1 MDIIKTFIKRPMMTI
16 MIMLIIIIL
25 GIVSISKMQMSLT
38 PDVEMPMV
46 MIMTT
51 YEDAGPEEVESIVTE
66 KIESAVANVENIDS
80 ISSTSSEGSSTVM
93 LEFNYG
99 TDIDQAVTDVK
110 DKLSMITNMLP
121 DECDSPSVMSMNS
134 NSMPV
139 ATIVVSSDS
148 MGDYELKT
156 YTEDNIVPR
165 LERQEGV
172 ASVDVMG
179 GAQKEIQVEIDPET
193 LEGLGLSFTGIGEVL
208 SAENSNQAGGSIEY
222 GDKSLTIST
231 QLQMTSIEDV
241 KNTPIEIADGTVIRL
256 GDIAEITEKEVE
268 KTSISRYNGDECI
281 MISVS
286 KTSDG
291 NTVSVVDNVKEELE
305 SLKRDYTNINL
316 DLVNESASSIENS
329 IDSVISNIF
338 TGAFLSIL
346 VLFVFLK
353 NVGLSGV
360 IAVSMPIS
368 IIGTFV
374 LLYFSGTTLNLI
386 SLGGLSV
393 GVGMLVDNSVVVIEN
408 IYRYRTSLGY
418 GKIKGTYRGAKE
430 VVLSIVGSTLTTI
443 VVFLP
448 FIFVS
453 GMLIQMMKDL
463 AYAIVFSLTMSLF
476 TAVTIVPMLSGN
488 YVNNIHRNYAPKQ
501 LDFINKLLNLFDIFI
516 KKLDAVYS
524 RFLKWAVWH
533 KKRTMIA
540 VLAIFAVSLCLV
552 PSIGM
557 ELMASSDE
565 GSFSVTVSAPKGSKV
580 EVVNELSLQAE
591 EIIEKIPE
599 LESMR
604 VELSGSSGSMRGSS
618 ESSTI
623 NCELVDKN
631 ERTRSTDEI
640 VEEVRNQLKNIA
652 GAEISVSAQSSM
664 GSMMGGGVTVEIYG
678 DDMDTLQEISDEIER
693 QLSNIE
699 GTREVTSS
707 IENSDTQIAIKL
719 DKDKIRQ
726 FGLTGSSVA
735 NQIKNTVS
743 GYTATTLKS
752 DGTEMDIN
760 IVFPEERVSNLVNI
774 EDMSITTGYGYSI
787 PLSSVAEIIMDDVPS
802 SISRDNQRR
811 YVTVSCDVYS
821 RDSGS
826 VGNDVQ
832 AVLSQLNMPDGY
844 TVTLGGTNE
853 MMNETFSSLGLVI
866 GLAVLLVYMVMA
878 AQFESL
884 INPFVIMFTIPLAF
898 TGAIFL
904 LFIADEPLSMMAL
917 IGCLVL
923 VGIVVNNG
931 IVLIDY
937 INILR
942 DRDNMDITQA
952 VLTACPTRLRPI
964 LMTALTTILGQF
976 PMIFST
982 GENSETLKGMGLVIA
997 GGLATS
1003 TFLTLVVVPL
1013 LYMFFDRINN
1023 KVRKKFKIKRK
1034 ANPFEIEKECC

>member
-1 MDIIKTFIKRPMMTI
+1 MMTV
-16 MIMLIIIIL
+16 MVMLIIIIL
-25 GIVSISKMQMSLT
+25 GVVSITKMKMALT
-38 PDVEMPMV
+38 PDVEMSMV
-46 MIMTT
+46 MVMTN
-51 YEDAGPEEVESIVTE
+51 YPDAGPEEVESLVTE
-66 KIESAVANVENIDS
+66 KIESAVSSVENLDTMT
-80 ISSTSSEGSSTVM
+80 STSSEGSSRVM

-99 TDIDQAVTDVK
+99 TDMDDAVADVK
-110 DKLSMITNMLP
+110 EKLSMITNQLP
-121 DECDSPSVMSMNS
+121 DDCNSPSVMSMNM

-139 ATIVVSSDS
+139 ATMVVSSDS
-148 MGDYELKT
+148 MGQYELKT
-156 YTEDNIVPR
+156 YTEDNIVPL

-179 GAQKEIQVEIDPET
+179 GAEKEIQVEIDPET
-193 LEGLGLSFTGIGEVL
+193 LDGLGLSMTSIGQVL
-208 SAENSNQAGGSIEY
+208 SAENSNQSGGSIDY

-231 QLQMTSIEDV
+231 QLKMTSIDDV
-241 KNTPIEIADGTVIRL
+241 KNTPIQIADGTVIRL
-256 GDIAEITEKEVE
+256 GDIANVTEKDVE
-268 KTSISRYNGDECI
+268 RTSISRYNGNECI
-281 MISVS
+281 MVSVS

-291 NTVSVVDNVKEELE
+291 NTVNVVNNVKDEL
-305 SLKRDYTNINL
+305 DYIKNAYPNI
-316 DLVNESASSIENS
+316 DIELVNESGSSIESS
-329 IDSVISNIF
+329 IHNVVENIF
-338 TGAFLSIL
+338 LGAFLSIL

-386 SLGGLSV
+386 SLGGISV
-393 GVGMLVDNSVVVIEN
+393 GVGMLVDNSVVVIES
-408 IYRYRTSLGY
+408 IYRYRTTLGY

-430 VVLSIVGSTLTTI
+430 VVTSIVGSTLTTV

-476 TAVTIVPMLSGN
+476 TAVTIVPMLAGN
-488 YVNNIHRNYAPKQ
+488 YVNNVHRNHAPKPFG
-501 LDFINKLLNLFDIFI
+501 FINTLLNLFDKAI
-516 KKLDAVYS
+516 KKLDAVYG

-533 KKRTMIA
+533 KKRTILV
-540 VLAIFAVSLCLV
+540 VLAIFIGSMCLV

-557 ELMASSDE
+557 ELMPSSDE
-565 GSFSVTVSAPKGSKV
+565 GSFSVTVTAPKGSKL
-580 EVVNELSLQAE
+580 EVVNNLSLQAE
-591 EIIEKIPE
+591 EIIEQIPE

-604 VELSGSSGSMRGSS
+604 VELSGSSGSMRGSGE
-618 ESSTI
+618 ESSI
-623 NCELVDKN
+623 SCELVDKN

-640 VEEVRNQLKNIA
+640 VEDVRNQLKSIA
-652 GAEISVSAQSSM
+652 GAEISVSSESSM

-678 DDMDTLQEISDEIER
+678 DDTDTLKEISDEIEN

-699 GTREVTSS
+699 GTREITSS
-707 IENSDTQIAIKL
+707 LERTDTQIAIKL

-726 FGLTGSSVA
+726 YGLTGSAVA
-735 NQIKNTVS
+735 SQIKNTVS

-774 EDMSITTGYGYSI
+774 EDMSILTNGGYSI
-787 PLSSVAEIIMDDVPS
+787 PLSSVAEIKMDDVPS
-802 SISRDNQRR
+802 SIARENQQK
-811 YVTVSCDVYS
+811 YVTVSCDVYGT
-821 RDSGS
+821 DSGT
-826 VGNDVQ
+826 VGNQ
-832 AVLSQLNMPDGY
+832 IQSILSQMNMPDGY
-844 TVTLGGTNE
+844 SAKLGGTNE
-853 MMNETFSSLGLVI
+853 MMNDTFSSLGLVI
-866 GLAVLLVYMVMA
+866 ILAIVLVYMVMA

-884 INPFVIMFTIPLAF
+884 VNPFVIMFTIPLAF
-898 TGAIFL
+898 TGAILL
-904 LFIADEPLSMMAL
+904 LFIFGESINMMAL

-937 INILR
+937 INTLR
-942 DRDNMDITQA
+942 HRDHMELTEA
-952 VLTACPTRLRPI
+952 VLAACPTRLRPI
-964 LMTALTTILGQF
+964 LMTALTTILGQI
-976 PMIFST
+976 PMIVST
-982 GENSETLKGMGLVIA
+982 GENSETLRGMGLVIA

-1013 LYMFFDRINN
+1013 LYMFFDRITEA
-1023 KVRKKFKIKRK
+1023 IKRK
-1034 ANPFEIEKECC
+1034 FKVPPKANPYDVEKECC